1 MTGLN
6 VAYNYNPYQQI
17 QFQVLNSLNGPSEEM
32 YGGFGTYQTAVSLYL
47 ELERKFLDVSK
58 PVGLPLL

>member
-17 QFQVLNSLNGPSEEM
+17 QFQVLNSRNGPSEEM
-32 YGGFGTYQTAVSLYL
+32 YGD
-47 ELERKFLDVSK
+47 LERTK
-58 PVGLPLL
+58 LPLVYTLKMCIRDRASGPKS